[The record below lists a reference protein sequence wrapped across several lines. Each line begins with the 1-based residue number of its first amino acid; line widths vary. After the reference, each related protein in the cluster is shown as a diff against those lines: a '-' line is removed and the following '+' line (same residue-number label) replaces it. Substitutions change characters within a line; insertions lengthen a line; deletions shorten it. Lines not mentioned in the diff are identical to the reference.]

1 MHFHYDTLHR
11 ISIQCYLLLLF
22 MLLRLGCLL
31 SHLTLLLPFLI
42 WTRLRWPELLQLRT
56 WRKLSR
62 APQAPLPAYLS
73 GTPISPLH
81 HDQPLQHL
89 SVRGGK
95 KHVPRCRGRS
105 WSSPAYHQLSGSDS
119 PKSNC
124 SVSLFPLS
132 QTPSIPTWHSL
143 HGISAQKPYQ
153 IWGWPTIDWK
163 SPQWPHLSSPRHL
176 QP

>member
-22 MLLRLGCLL
+22 MPLRLGCLL

-42 WTRLRWPELLQLRT
+42 WMRLRWPELLQLRT
-56 WRKLSR
+56 WRKRSR
-62 APQAPLPAYLS
+62 APHAPLAGLS
-73 GTPISPLH
+73 SWHTHLPPPPWSASSAPL
-81 HDQPLQHL
+81 
-89 SVRGGK
+89 RKRGK
-95 KHVPRCRGRS
+95 KHVPRCRGWS
-105 WSSPAYHQLSGSDS
+105 WSSLAYHQLGGSDS